1 MKAKP
6 TRSTLLSIAE
16 CEVAGCVACAPAAAC
31 TVQAIVVDGNA
42 ILNVNSSGAS
52 DERAVTVGASSTSA
66 TVTISKLSIMGNVR
80 TYPGDTQYPIGLINL
95 QAGAVALADVAG
107 NDFSVPAMP
116 FGIELSTVRQR

>member
-1 MKAKP
+1 M
-6 TRSTLLSIAE
+6 RVVSR
-16 CEVAGCVACAPAAAC
+16 APAAAC